1 MAKVIATPCPCG
13 VNMPVSRFQVIKDIT
28 DDLPADVI
36 GECVTEAVH
45 KAWCAG
51 HDPALP
57 PFVLLVHFQ

>member
-1 MAKVIATPCPCG
+1 
-13 VNMPVSRFQVIKDIT
+13 MPVSRFQVIKDIT

-45 KAWCAG
+45 KAWFAG